1 MYSIVNHCLGKSEQ
15 SADIKDVVRENQSET
30 VLIEKVF
37 YPGLDTNLPKNQDF
51 QTEEI
56 SGQLEQRHNGEVQ
69 LKLGAEFVCRE
80 NNLIQLEDDINQL
93 KISLNKAKL
102 AHQQSLEAKLTQG
115 INNLQAQSEL
125 INELAAQLEA
135 EITKFKEQAREVN
148 QDYHA
153 WQNNQHQSKDSY
165 SQLERRR
172 PANIWEIRSSLIPRV
187 VKQGNQFILTTKPVA
202 EVAEDNPEN
211 RVKKAQQRQKALE
224 SWLEAKRKRI
234 MEDFSSP

>member
-1 MYSIVNHCLGKSEQ
+1 MYSIVNHCIGKNHQPAE
-15 SADIKDVVRENQSET
+15 IKDVVRGNQSET
-30 VLIEKVF
+30 VFLEKLF
-37 YPGLDTNLPKNQDF
+37 SPGLDANLPKTQEF
-51 QTEEI
+51 VTEEI
-56 SGQLEQRHNGEVQ
+56 SGQLEQPPNGEV
-69 LKLGAEFVCRE
+69 KPKWAEFVCRE
-80 NNLIQLEDDINQL
+80 NNFIQLEDDINQL
-93 KISLNKAKL
+93 KISLNQARL
-102 AHQQSLEAKLTQG
+102 AHQQSLEQKLNQG
-115 INNLQAQSEL
+115 IHNLQAQAEL

-187 VKQGNQFILTTKPVA
+187 VKQGNQFILTTKPVG

>member
-15 SADIKDVVRENQSET
+15 PAETKDVVRGNQSET

-37 YPGLDTNLPKNQDF
+37 YPGLDANFPKKQDF
-51 QTEEI
+51 FTEEI
-56 SGQLEQRHNGEVQ
+56 SGQLEQPLNEDF
-69 LKLGAEFVCRE
+69 KPKWAEFVCRE

-93 KISLNKAKL
+93 KISLKQAKL
-102 AHQQSLEAKLTQG
+102 SHQQALEKKLNQG
-115 INNLQAQSEL
+115 IDNLQAQAEL